1 MKKFKLKAIAV
12 ALLASMTVSAA
23 ILPSKAAKV
32 GEGIDVPDS
41 GVVTYDF
48 NSSENPLEE
57 HLTGTY
63 DKSAN
68 GTSGIVLSENETVFK
83 IGFGPENIYTPVNW
97 DTDLVRK
104 SMSLR
109 INNQGITG
117 VGDKTFQRIILWYQD
132 ANNWLGLDWK
142 ISDDKK
148 TYDTRISGKNS
159 SLSRVSGSEAD
170 PSVLFGWK
178 DLSNSGKM
186 PIGENDGWIQF
197 NAEYTDVNTIK
208 LSWYKESAPE
218 TVYKATLN
226 STFNFEKAYDIT
238 SATTGTVNSS
248 SYFTKYDWRTGLFGI
263 AGTGN
268 YYSASSNTIAS
279 PVVGYYDDLS
289 VTLDVEPAEVR
300 NFKKTY
306 ADTLALDADT
316 LYAKFST
323 DYAAFTAD
331 IANVDKAFAA
341 FSALS
346 DSSKEKLTS
355 EKAALEKLI
364 GTKKKAEAY
373 LGNDINVDF
382 EDGLSAETS
391 IEMNTAFGST
401 SNRELLTVIDNPFKT
416 AGNTSDKVVQL
427 ARDGETG
434 KSNMINKIKYTD
446 ADSSNAIANVSF
458 KMYFKAYKGNG
469 QGARVYFNYDD
480 TKEIDTQDYIS
491 FYADGANEPLQFVYK
506 KYDTAAAKYTESYS
520 SAIKTADGT
529 SNLGTMA
536 GQWYT
541 VNIAYTDT
549 GFSVTLTTA
558 DGVTSRVVSK
568 PADNTLSANAFAI
581 GMTQFATGS
590 YYDDFKVSFR
600 TPYTM
605 TMLDK
610 AWIRDTAASGIRFG
624 TETLAANELYNNA
637 SDCTVVAS
645 GALFMPKA
653 YLADGE
659 LLTVESTKTANS
671 FGKKARGNEKTE
683 TAMPENIYG
692 VLINVIDND
701 KFDVNQQLVCRVYI
715 KYRKANDPTG
725 AYRYAYADSNSY
737 AVSVSEQ
744 VVKTAKNLVSYTGDD
759 YAGALAALKAAGYLG
774 GNK

>member
-57 HLTGTY
+57 NKTGTY

-68 GTSGIVLSENETVFK
+68 GKSGIVLSENETVFK

-109 INNQGITG
+109 INNQGIINSG
-117 VGDKTFQRIILWYQD
+117 NVTFQRIILWYQD

-159 SLSRVSGSEAD
+159 SLSRVEGSAD
-170 PSVLFGWK
+170 PTVLFAWN
-178 DLSNSGKM
+178 DLTNNGKM

-208 LSWYKESAPE
+208 LSWYKESAPK
-218 TVYKATLN
+218 TVYKSTLS
-226 STFNFEKAYDIT
+226 STFNFHNTYDIT
-238 SATTGTVNSS
+238 SATTGTVNTS
-248 SYFTKYDWRTGLFGI
+248 SYFTKYDWRKGLFGI
-263 AGTGN
+263 AGTGT
-268 YYSASSNTIAS
+268 YYDENNNSSGS
-279 PVVGYYDDLS
+279 PQVGYYDDLS
-289 VTLDVEPAEVR
+289 VTLEPAEVR
-300 NFKKTY
+300 DFKKTY
-306 ADTLALDADT
+306 ADVLALDADT

-331 IANVDKAFAA
+331 IANIDKAFAA
-341 FSALS
+341 FFALS
-346 DSSKEKLTS
+346 DSSKEMLAS
-355 EKAALEKLI
+355 QKAALEKLI

-391 IEMNTAFGST
+391 IEMNTSYGSET
-401 SNRELLTVIDNPFKT
+401 TGRDILSVIENPFKQT
-416 AGNTSDKVVQL
+416 GNTSAKVVRF
-427 ARDGETG
+427 ARDGNTG
-434 KSNMINKIKYTD
+434 SSNMIHKIKYTD
-446 ADSSNAIANVSF
+446 ADSSNVIANVSF

-480 TKEIDTQDYIS
+480 AKSINTQDYIN

-506 KYDTAAAKYTESYS
+506 KYDTAAAKYTDSYS

-529 SNLGTMA
+529 ANLGTMA

-568 PADNTLSANAFAI
+568 PAENTLSANAFAI
-581 GMTQFATGS
+581 GMTQFASDS
-590 YYDDFKVSFR
+590 YYDDFKVTFR

-701 KFDVNQQLVCRVYI
+701 KFDVKRQLVCRVYI

-744 VVKTAKNLVSYTGDD
+744 VVKTAKNLGSYTGED

-774 GNK
+774 GK

>member
-48 NSSENPLEE
+48 NSLENPLEE
-57 HLTGTY
+57 NKTGTY

-109 INNQGITG
+109 INNQGIINS
-117 VGDKTFQRIILWYQD
+117 GDVTFQRIILWYQD

-159 SLSRVSGSEAD
+159 SLSRVKGSAD
-170 PSVLFGWK
+170 PTVLFAWN
-178 DLSNSGKM
+178 DLTNNGKM

-218 TVYKATLN
+218 TVYKSTLS
-226 STFNFEKAYDIT
+226 STFNFDNTYDIT
-238 SATTGTVNSS
+238 SATTGTVNTS
-248 SYFTKYDWRTGLFGI
+248 SYFTKYDWRKGLFGI
-263 AGTGN
+263 AGTGT
-268 YYSASSNTIAS
+268 YYDENNNSSGS
-279 PVVGYYDDLS
+279 PQVGYYDDLS

-300 NFKKTY
+300 DFKKTY
-306 ADTLALDADT
+306 ADVLALDADA

-331 IANVDKAFAA
+331 IANIDKAFAA
-341 FSALS
+341 FFALS

-373 LGNDINVDF
+373 LGNDINVAF

-416 AGNTSDKVVQL
+416 AGNNSDKVVQL

-434 KSNMINKIKYTD
+434 SSNMIHKIKYTD

-480 TKEIDTQDYIS
+480 AKSINTQDYIN

-506 KYDTAAAKYTESYS
+506 KYDTAAAKYTDSYS

-529 SNLGTMA
+529 ANLGTMA

-568 PADNTLSANAFAI
+568 PAENTLSANAFAI
-581 GMTQFATGS
+581 GMTQFASDS
-590 YYDDFKVSFR
+590 YYDDFKVTFR

-637 SDCTVVAS
+637 SDCTVAAS

-683 TAMPENIYG
+683 TQLPENIYG

-701 KFDVNQQLVCRVYI
+701 KFDVNRQLVCRVYI

>member
-57 HLTGTY
+57 NKTGTY

-109 INNQGITG
+109 INNQGIINS
-117 VGDKTFQRIILWYQD
+117 GDVTFQRIILWYQD

-159 SLSRVSGSEAD
+159 SLSRVKGSAD
-170 PSVLFGWK
+170 PTVLFAWN
-178 DLSNSGKM
+178 DLTNNGKM

-218 TVYKATLN
+218 TVYKSTLS
-226 STFNFEKAYDIT
+226 STFNFDNTYDIT
-238 SATTGTVNSS
+238 SATTGTVITS
-248 SYFTKYDWRTGLFGI
+248 SYFTKYDWRKGLFGI
-263 AGTGN
+263 AGTGT
-268 YYSASSNTIAS
+268 YYDENNNSSGS
-279 PVVGYYDDLS
+279 PQVGYYDDLS

-300 NFKKTY
+300 DFKKTY
-306 ADTLALDADT
+306 ADVLALDADA

-331 IANVDKAFAA
+331 IANIDKAFAA
-341 FSALS
+341 FFALS
-346 DSSKEKLTS
+346 DSSKEMLAS
-355 EKAALEKLI
+355 QKAALEKLI

-391 IEMNTAFGST
+391 IEMNTSYGSET
-401 SNRELLTVIDNPFKT
+401 TGRDILSVIENPFKQT
-416 AGNTSDKVVQL
+416 GNTSAKVVRF
-427 ARDGETG
+427 ARDGNTG
-434 KSNMINKIKYTD
+434 SSNMIHKIKYTD

-458 KMYFKAYKGNG
+458 KMYFNYFKGNNF
-469 QGARVYFNYDD
+469 GARVYFNYDD
-480 TKEIDTQDYIS
+480 AKSINTQDYIN

-506 KYDTAAAKYTESYS
+506 KYDTAAAKYTDSYS

-529 SNLGTMA
+529 ANLGTMA

-581 GMTQFATGS
+581 GMTQYASDS
-590 YYDDFKVSFR
+590 YYDDFKVTFR

-701 KFDVNQQLVCRVYI
+701 KFDVKQQLVCRVYI

-744 VVKTAKNLVSYTGDD
+744 VVKTAKNLVSYTGED